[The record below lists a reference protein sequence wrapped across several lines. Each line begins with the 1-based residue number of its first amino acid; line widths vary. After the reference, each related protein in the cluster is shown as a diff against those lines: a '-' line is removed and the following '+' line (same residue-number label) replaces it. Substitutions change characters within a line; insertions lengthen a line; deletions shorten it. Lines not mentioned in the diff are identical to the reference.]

1 MKKNDFVRAI
11 AEKADVSQVDA
22 RKFLT
27 AVEEVVLEAIA
38 KEDSAPFAFGKIY
51 GVTTP
56 SRNGRNPLTGE
67 SIVIPEKHG
76 QPRYKASAKAK
87 E

>member
-1 MKKNDFVRAI
+1 MKKNDFIRAI
-11 AEKADVSQVDA
+11 AEKADASQVEV
-22 RKFLT
+22 RRYLT
-27 AVEEVVLEAIA
+27 AIEQVTMEAIA

-56 SRNGRNPLTGE
+56 ARNGRNPKTGE